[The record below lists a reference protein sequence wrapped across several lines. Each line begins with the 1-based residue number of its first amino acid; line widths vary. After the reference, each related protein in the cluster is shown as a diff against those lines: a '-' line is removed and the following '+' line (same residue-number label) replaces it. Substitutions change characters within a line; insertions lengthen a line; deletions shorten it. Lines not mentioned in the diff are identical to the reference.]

1 MKFSVRA
8 VDVARHLEI
17 VKNHSCDYDEAGVYG
32 LSVEQQVIEGDGSLA
47 SP

>member
-17 VKNHSCDYDEAGVYG
+17 VKNHSCDYDEAGVYVQ
-32 LSVEQQVIEGDGSLA
+32 SSDFREK
-47 SP
+47 